1 LQQPGRCSGGWLLR
15 CLVEQMQLFARLE
28 ADCFAWSDGDFGPGP
43 WIATDSGFARL
54 DGKYTKSAEF
64 NAVTRNESR
73 LHAFK
78 DRIDSRL
85 CFCPRKAG
93 SFYHPLYE
101 ILLNHL
107 GRPWAVIFLK
117 LGADLVVR

>member
-1 LQQPGRCSGGWLLR
+1 M
-15 CLVEQMQLFARLE
+15 EFFAWLE
-28 ADCFAWSDGDFGPGP
+28 ANCFAWGNGDFGAGPG
-43 WIATDSGFARL
+43 IAADSGFARL

-64 NAVTRNESR
+64 NAISRNESGF
-73 LHAFK
+73 HAFK

-85 CFCPRKAG
+85 CFCPWKAG

-107 GRPWAVIFLK
+107 GRRPWAVIF
-117 LGADLVVR
+117 

>member
-1 LQQPGRCSGGWLLR
+1 LWISPDCKAHQDLAKF
-15 CLVEQMQLFARLE
+15 LVEQVEFLARLKTN
-28 ADCFAWSDGDFGPGP
+28 CFAWGNRNLGSGSG
-43 WIATDSGFARL
+43 IATDSGFARL

-64 NAVTRNESR
+64 NAVARDESR

-85 CFCPRKAG
+85 CFCPGKAG

-107 GRPWAVIFLK
+107 GRRPWAVIFWK
-117 LGADLVVR
+117 LMLTW